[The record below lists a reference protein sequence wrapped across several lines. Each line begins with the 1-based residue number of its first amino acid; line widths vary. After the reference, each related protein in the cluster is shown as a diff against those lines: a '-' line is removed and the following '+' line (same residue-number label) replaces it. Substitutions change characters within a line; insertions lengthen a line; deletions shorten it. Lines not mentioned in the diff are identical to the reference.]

1 MAKNDASP
9 TVKSKRRGPKLL
21 TIVLAMVLVFS
32 IAVDSFCI
40 YDILGAKIVSSATFK
55 SIEEEEFT
63 EEMIELQEEREAEQK
78 EKEDKGSED
87 DIPFDFGILGDND
100 DNQGISQ
107 DDSDQIMKR
116 IAPSIGI
123 KDPENE
129 LEHYDTTETE
139 LYVYHSYLQ
148 MHNGVPVE
156 GTRIVAQVDKDTG
169 DVVDVTGDY
178 LEIPDDFS
186 MEMTISF
193 EDAKKLVRDY
203 MATSYKMKEGEYT
216 LDNKGKRL
224 FSMYGLAVVY
234 GYCVQVQTPTG
245 LFLSF
250 AINGQNGTIAS
261 VSDNTSLEMIDAKLR
276 GQEVDQSLR
285 VYRENDEQYILR
297 DDERNIAVYVAD
309 RSQNPTVAKG
319 LTPHAW
325 DPVKGSA
332 DQSGVD
338 ALANIQRVY
347 DFYDKVLGFKGPR
360 NDENYQL
367 PVYVG
372 VNVLNGSDLTDN
384 AAMYG
389 NSAMA
394 VGVKSDG
401 SSEYS
406 AEFDVMAH
414 EYTHSMVYTRSTLT
428 QLSYVPE
435 KDKSFT
441 PQKGINEALAD
452 IFAEMAEDYSADG
465 ALNGDCD
472 YKSSVRDMA
481 SPAMDDYSNFVYGT
495 TECHTSASLVTYP
508 YYYMAKA
515 GKNPIPQQTL
525 VHLYYEVIPKL
536 TSHTD
541 FRTYRKALEA
551 NALIMK
557 EKNDG
562 WGTKYSD
569 QFITAEQMETV
580 IDAFDAVGIPADNGK
595 RVVSGGKVVVY
606 DKNNKPFS
614 NYKLTITGRFN
625 ADKVFYETD
634 VTSDSFTLPAD
645 LVNGYYTLKVTDLDN
660 SYAFETINIAVNDNA
675 PDQKVS
681 AYPDTLKVFTTFG
694 SDARD
699 VVLVLDTSGSMDG
712 DPIEQTRN
720 AASKFVNSVLDGGSS
735 SRISVV
741 DFDSSATTLVSMSDN
756 RTELLNAVQGLD
768 AYGETNTHEGLS
780 LAGDILETSS
790 AGKKLIVLMS
800 DGAPQSG
807 ENYNGDYNTP
817 IVELAQKLKDK
828 GIIIYTLGFYHNLYG
843 DEKLTCQ
850 KLMTDIATPGY
861 DYVVGNS
868 DDLDFTVGDPGS
880 ELYEIFDDFADMVN
894 GKKYI
899 NIRIACPVDVTVSY
913 GGETLSSA
921 KKSLNTR
928 TSFGSLSIE
937 KEIDEDT
944 GEETGDTIKTLRLD
958 DSANYELTLNGTA
971 KGTMEYT
978 ISYPDE
984 NGEYSDVREFQSVP
998 LTKDTVISTS
1008 TAVVEEKTT
1017 MLVDNDGDGSF
1028 DLSYDAGANK
1038 KAKKTKTEE
1047 NWTKKSI
1054 VLFTSSVIIVCL
1066 CYFLV
1071 IVIKKIKAAKR
1082 AAAATKCS
1090 SCGAAIVDGIKF
1102 CRNCGTP
1109 VPVPSENQQPIT
1121 PQKKGHAG
1129 LVVKLSFIA
1138 LFSAVTLVVIGAYNS
1153 SATSVYRELCSN
1165 RTESAKMIYTNAV
1178 KGSALSDKYLSI
1190 ISSSRIDKAQKA
1202 YDEGKYSK
1210 EEYRAFLDCIV
1221 KLDIGKASE
1230 KADDLLD
1237 ELGNDEDTADEETTE
1252 TTSEE
1257 ETEASE
1263 TEEESN

>member
-1 MAKNDASP
+1 MAKNDASNA
-9 TVKSKRRGPKLL
+9 VKVKRSGPKLL

-32 IAVDSFCI
+32 ISVDSFCI
-40 YDILGAKIVSSATFK
+40 YDVLGAKVVSTNASKAV
-55 SIEEEEFT
+55 EEEEIT
-63 EEMIELQEEREAEQK
+63 EEMIELQEEREAEEK
-78 EKEDKGSED
+78 DKEDKGTED
-87 DIPFDFGILGDND
+87 TIPFDFGTLGDNE
-100 DNQGISQ
+100 DNQGVSS
-107 DDSDQIMKR
+107 DDSWQMMKR
-116 IAPSIGI
+116 IAPTLGI

-129 LEHYDTTETE
+129 LEYYDSAETE

-148 MHNGVPVE
+148 IHNGVPVE
-156 GTRIVAQVDKDTG
+156 GTRIIAQADKDTG
-169 DVVDVTGDY
+169 DIVDVTGDY
-178 LEIPDDFS
+178 VEIPDDLS
-186 MEMTISF
+186 MEMSISF
-193 EDAKKLVRDY
+193 EDAKQLVRDY
-203 MATSYKMKEGEYT
+203 MASTYGMKENEYT
-216 LDNKGKRL
+216 LDNKGKRI
-224 FSMYGLAVVY
+224 FSMYGLAVIS
-234 GYCVQVQTPTG
+234 GYCVQVMTPTG

-261 VSDNTSLEMIDAKLR
+261 VSDNTSLEMIDIKLR
-276 GQEVDQSLR
+276 GQEADQSLR
-285 VYRENDEQYILR
+285 VYRDSDEQYILQ

-309 RSQNPTVAKG
+309 RSQRPTVTTG
-319 LTPHAW
+319 LAPHAW

-332 DQSGVD
+332 DKSGVD
-338 ALANIQRVY
+338 ALAHIQRVY
-347 DFYDKVLGFKGPR
+347 DFYDKALNFKGPR
-360 NDENYQL
+360 NDENYQF

-372 VNVLNGSDLTDN
+372 VNVFNGSDLTDN

-389 NSAMA
+389 NSVMA

-406 AEFDVMAH
+406 AEFDVIAH
-414 EYTHSMVYTRSTLT
+414 EYSHSMVYTRSTLT
-428 QLSYVPE
+428 QLSYVPSSDRY
-435 KDKSFT
+435 KT
-441 PQKGINEALAD
+441 PQTGINEALAD

-472 YKSSVRDMA
+472 YKNSVRDMA
-481 SPAMDDYSNFVYGT
+481 SPALDDYSKFVYGT

-515 GKNPIPQQTL
+515 GKSPIPQQTL
-525 VHLYYEVIPKL
+525 AHLYFELIPKL

-541 FRTYRKALEA
+541 FSTYRKALEA

-569 QFITAEQMETV
+569 QFITPEQMETV

-595 RVVSGGKVVVY
+595 RVVSGGKVIVY
-606 DKNNKPFS
+606 DKNNKPCS
-614 NYKLTITGRFN
+614 NYKLTVTGRFN
-625 ADKVFYETD
+625 TGKVFFETD

-645 LVNGYYTLKVTDLDN
+645 LANGYYTLRITDLDN
-660 SYAFETINIAVNDNA
+660 SYATETVDIAVNDNA
-675 PDQKVS
+675 ADQKVS
-681 AYPDTLKVFTTFG
+681 AYPDTLKIFTTFG

-699 VVLVLDTSGSMDG
+699 VVLVLDTSGSMEG
-712 DPIEQTRN
+712 DPIVQTRN

-894 GKKYI
+894 GKRYI

-1038 KAKKTKTEE
+1038 KAKKTKAEE

-1054 VLFTSSVIIVCL
+1054 VLFTSAVIIVCL
-1066 CYFLV
+1066 SYFLV

-1082 AAAATKCS
+1082 AAAAIKCS
-1090 SCGAAIVDGIKF
+1090 NCGAEIAGGIKF

-1109 VPVPSENQQPIT
+1109 VPAFAENQQPVT
-1121 PQKKGHAG
+1121 PQKKSRAG
-1129 LVVKLSFIA
+1129 LIVKLSFIA
-1138 LFSAVTLVVIGAYNS
+1138 LFSAVTLVVIAAYNS

-1165 RTESAKMIYTNAV
+1165 RTESAKMIYANAV
-1178 KGSALSDKYLSI
+1178 KGSALSDKYLSV
-1190 ISSSRIDKAQKA
+1190 ISSNRIDKAKKA

-1210 EEYRAFLDCIV
+1210 AEYRALLDCIV
-1221 KLDIGKASE
+1221 ELDIGKASE
-1230 KADDLLD
+1230 SADDLLG
-1237 ELGNDEDTADEETTE
+1237 ELDDEEESTDKTKPE
-1252 TTSEE
+1252 TTSDE
-1257 ETEASE
+1257 ETEA
-1263 TEEESN
+1263 EEAEKESN